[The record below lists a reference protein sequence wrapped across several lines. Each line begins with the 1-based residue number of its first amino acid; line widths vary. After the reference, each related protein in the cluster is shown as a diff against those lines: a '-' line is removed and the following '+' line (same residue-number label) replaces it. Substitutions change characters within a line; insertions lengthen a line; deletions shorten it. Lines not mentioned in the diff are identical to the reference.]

1 MRFLGAEGKRIFS
14 VLSLPQGRIKGGV
27 VLAPSLLTDRVRSY
41 RAEVKA
47 ARQLA
52 NLGLAVLRFDY
63 RGFGHSDGETGVT
76 DARRLL
82 EDLETA
88 SGELQDLL
96 KEEDVAMVGS
106 RFGSLLVA
114 NRNVPTRRA
123 VLWDP
128 LLSGAEYFRTA
139 FRAQMVGQIHRSGL
153 STAPNTQL
161 ENDGRANVLGYNVSR
176 LLVESVTGLQ
186 LAAGTCLNG
195 ADVLWIES
203 AAKLTAARA
212 QAADRL
218 RSDNVNLVTRLIPG
232 EDPGWFIG
240 VRPLEGHAAV
250 GVLVKWLSSETSR

>member
-1 MRFLGAEGKRIFS
+1 MRGDKRHRTPGLRNPGSERVDPVSGITERVRFVGAEGEKIFT

-76 DARRLL
+76 DARRLH
-82 EDLETA
+82 EDLQTA
-88 SGELQDLL
+88 SAELQDLL

-128 LLSGAEYFRTA
+128 VLSGAEYFRTA
-139 FRAQMVGQIHRSGL
+139 FRARDGG
-153 STAPNTQL
+153 PNT
-161 ENDGRANVLGYNVSR
+161 STR
-176 LLVESVTGLQ
+176 LFYSSEY
-186 LAAGTCLNG
+186 
-195 ADVLWIES
+195 
-203 AAKLTAARA
+203 AARKRWPSECP
-212 QAADRL
+212 RL
-218 RSDNVNLVTRLIPG
+218 QREPPSGR
-232 EDPGWFIG
+232 ERY
-240 VRPLEGHAAV
+240 RPSTYSKQLP
-250 GVLVKWLSSETSR
+250 